1 LIISLIQALYDRRMA
16 IPQDRSYYE
25 QVLADIEFF
34 DISPQ
39 MYWLLKQTGQLEK
52 MPDFF
57 RSKIEEKYRDALYQ
71 NMFIRNQMNIVL
83 EQLEAAQIP
92 AIPLKGTV
100 FAEKYFG
107 HLGARATSDI
117 DLLVQPC
124 DLQRAITCVRE
135 LGYSYEQERIPSH
148 FHWSY
153 SKEIVGSPI
162 PLTIELHWDLL
173 KENTSNLSMEQFW
186 KQATPMGSYR
196 YIKELSDYHTFY
208 MICLHGWRHNLSS
221 LKYFIDIIQLI
232 HVVQDGCRY
241 ETLFK
246 DAHVHK
252 TLKRITRTLAIV
264 YHQFP
269 HLNGIKE
276 LSLPNRTKLWWDYST
291 IRNLQQR
298 TISQYINWVYY
309 QLFDYDNRKQ
319 SIQVLLNWMK

>member
-1 LIISLIQALYDRRMA
+1 MIISLIQALYDRRMT

-39 MYWLLKQTGQLEK
+39 MYWLLKQAGKLEE

-83 EQLEAAQIP
+83 EQFDAAEIA
-92 AIPLKGTV
+92 AIPLKGTK

-117 DLLVQPC
+117 DLLVQPS
-124 DLQRAITCVRE
+124 DLQRAITCVKA
-135 LGYSYEQERIPSH
+135 LGYSFEQERIPSH
-148 FHWSY
+148 FHWSF
-153 SKEIVGSPI
+153 SKVIPGSPI
-162 PLTIELHWDLL
+162 PLTIEIHWDLL

-186 KQATPMGSYR
+186 KQATPMGTYR

-208 MICLHGWRHNLSS
+208 MICLHGWRHNLGS

-269 HLNGIKE
+269 HLKEIKE

-291 IRNLQQR
+291 IRNLHQR
-298 TISQYINWVYY
+298 TIRQYINWVYY
-309 QLFDYDNRKQ
+309 QLFDYDNGKQ
-319 SIQVLLNWMK
+319 SIQVLLNWKK